1 MRRMHSATRLTT
13 VGVSIAGVVAG
24 MVLLVA
30 GPAAASSSVNSGGAL
45 PASAQPAQKAKTVG
59 AVLAGETVLRLGDTG
74 LPVQYLQQRLG
85 FVGMLAR
92 GSGSYDAATERS
104 VMRFQEKFGL
114 NITGRVNRYTL
125 EKLLD
130 ISARGPVLPVECTT
144 GTVICIDKTQRIIR
158 LVTDGTT
165 TVALDAR
172 FGSFLTET
180 REGTFE
186 IYDKQADDFS
196 TLFGVPMRYSMYFS
210 GGQAIHYSPY
220 FDRDGYSGASA
231 GCVNTRDL
239 AGTEAMF
246 AAVPLGTSVFI
257 YS

>member
-1 MRRMHSATRLTT
+1 MRRWHKVTQRA
-13 VGVSIAGVVAG
+13 AGSVAG
-24 MVLLVA
+24 ATCALLVLCSA
-30 GPAAASSSVNSGGAL
+30 PAQASSTVNSGGAL
-45 PASAQPAQKAKTVG
+45 PVSVQPAQKTKSIG

-74 LPVQYLQQRLG
+74 LPVQYVQQRLG
-85 FVGMLAR
+85 FVGMLAS
-92 GSGSYDAATERS
+92 GSGTYDVATERA
-104 VMRFQEKFGL
+104 VLRFQEKFGL
-114 NITGRVNRYTL
+114 NLTGRVNRYTL
-125 EKLLD
+125 EQLLD
-130 ISARGPVLPVECTT
+130 VSARGPVLPTECTT

-158 LVTDGTT
+158 LVQDGTT
-165 TVALDAR
+165 EVALDAR

-186 IYDKQADDFS
+186 IYDKKADDFS
-196 TLFGVPMRYSMYFS
+196 TLFGVPMQYSMYFS

-239 AGTEAMF
+239 AGTEVMF
-246 AAVPLGTSVFI
+246 EAVPLGTSVYI